1 MTQLPAVNRTTVA
14 VAGCCFVYWST
25 LDTFTSQVSTTC
37 LYQELFR
44 TSTYINKQ
52 GSLMSTL
59 CIVLQVVNIA
69 MLVFDVQHYWQI
81 QQCDLALCQMS
92 TDY

>member
-1 MTQLPAVNRTTVA
+1 
-14 VAGCCFVYWST
+14 
-25 LDTFTSQVSTTC
+25 
-37 LYQELFR
+37 
-44 TSTYINKQ
+44 
-52 GSLMSTL
+52 MSTL

-92 TDY
+92 TDYLTSLANVSLFLSIMCQHLVNIIELRVVFS